1 LDFFMLLLVYDSVFD
16 GVDDSIPGLD
26 F

>member
-1 LDFFMLLLVYDSVFD
+1 LDFFMLLLVYDSCFA